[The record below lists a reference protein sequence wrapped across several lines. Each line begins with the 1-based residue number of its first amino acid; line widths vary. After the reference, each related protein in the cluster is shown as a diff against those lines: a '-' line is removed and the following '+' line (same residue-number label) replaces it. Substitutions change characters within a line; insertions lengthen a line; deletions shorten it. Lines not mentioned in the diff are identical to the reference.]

1 MELGKNILNRPLG
14 MDNPYS
20 PERKE
25 WVQAA
30 LAGASILSS
39 LIGGAASRR
48 AAKRAERRQRAREAE
63 ESAWYN
69 RRYNEDYIDT
79 AAGQNLVRK
88 AKEFANEQ
96 TKRAEGAEAVAGGSN
111 AATARSKEAANKMV
125 GETIANIS
133 AQDTQKKAHVDDIH
147 QGNRQGFATQ
157 DMQREAATA
166 QNTADAAAGASNA
179 AIQAVGALAGGSSL
193 LGGSNKGV
201 DVVESVPD
209 EVNKAEKLAALYGK
223 M

>member
-1 MELGKNILNRPLG
+1 MELGKYTRSGRVDGNIFV
-14 MDNPYS
+14 

-30 LAGASILSS
+30 LAGASVLSS
-39 LIGGAASRR
+39 LIGGAAARR

-88 AKEFANEQ
+88 AKEFAKEQ

-133 AQDTQKKAHVDDIH
+133 AQDTQRKAHVDDIH
-147 QGNRQGFATQ
+147 QGNRQTFANE
-157 DMQREAATA
+157 DEKRAEIAA
-166 QNTADAAAGASNA
+166 QNTAEVAAGASNA
-179 AIQAVGALAGGSSL
+179 AIQAVGALAGGESL
-193 LGGSNKGV
+193 LGGSNKGTN
-201 DVVESVPD
+201 VVESVPD
-209 EVNKAEKLAALYGK
+209 EVNQAEKLAALYGK